1 MRFFFILLLTAV
13 ASYFALMIMPWWIP
27 MLIGFCLVLAAPL
40 RKNWQSFLA
49 TGSGAA
55 LCYLL
60 LTITTDQANEH
71 ILSRRMATLF
81 HLPSYALLIA
91 LTVLIGF
98 LTAGLGGWTAG
109 ALRRMFRSKELNA
122 TEAAGQ

>member
-60 LTITTDQANEH
+60 ITITTDQANEH

-109 ALRRMFRSKELNA
+109 ALRRMFRSKELG
-122 TEAAGQ
+122 AAKAPGQ